1 MLVVYLLDTA
11 FEWSHSNF
19 INHSFQSL
27 ASLKWRS
34 VKWQPLAQ
42 KILLWLNQWLE
53 AFLRKCI
60 VCERKCIRFLSVQ
73 YEIWSG
79 DWVCIQIQKQAS
91 YLTWVTDWGKPS
103 HWTIIISLTLS
114 LWQVC
119 HADSQVLTNVRGFI
133 CSVILLFFF
142 FLQRCPLSQLVLR
155 VKLFDIGP
163 PKAILNL
170 ALQPPDTD
178 DIERTILLLKQV
190 WDWFHHTILLGL
202 PVILLY
208 HISGRSCRLVCP
220 DLSTR
225 SIVIFHE
232 VGRVLREA
240 SSVCA
245 KLVDMGFSQA
255 AYVNKLYRHGLLFQ
269 RPTKHHGK
277 QVTLLTATNPEFVCS
292 KGTDLYMYS
301 TAEKIYT
308 V

>member
-1 MLVVYLLDTA
+1 MTGLPCRLSTLDQCQGIYLL
-11 FEWSHSNF
+11 
-19 INHSFQSL
+19 SL
-27 ASLKWRS
+27 
-34 VKWQPLAQ
+34 
-42 KILLWLNQWLE
+42 
-53 AFLRKCI
+53 
-60 VCERKCIRFLSVQ
+60 
-73 YEIWSG
+73 
-79 DWVCIQIQKQAS
+79 
-91 YLTWVTDWGKPS
+91 
-103 HWTIIISLTLS
+103 
-114 LWQVC
+114 
-119 HADSQVLTNVRGFI
+119 
-133 CSVILLFFF
+133 LLFFF

-190 WDWFHHTILLGL
+190 CDWFHHTILLGL
-202 PVILLY
+202 PIILLY
-208 HISGRSCRLVCP
+208 HISGRSYRLVCP

-232 VGRVLREA
+232 GGRVVGEA
-240 SSVCA
+240 SSVCS

-255 AYVNKLYRHGLLFQ
+255 AYVNKLYRHSLLFQ

-277 QVTLLTATNPEFVCS
+277 QVILLTATNPEFVCS
-292 KGTDLYMYS
+292 KGTDLYLYS